1 MHMTAQATQVLEE
14 ALHLS
19 PLERAEV
26 IEKIFASFSF
36 PSRRANDAAWAKEAE
51 DRIDAYDAGRLASTS
66 AREIFA
72 RIEGMRP

>member
-1 MHMTAQATQVLEE
+1 MTAQATQVLEE

-19 PLERAEV
+19 PLERAEL
-26 IEKIFASFSF
+26 IEQIFASFSF
-36 PSRRANDAAWAKEAE
+36 PSRQANDAEWGREAE

-72 RIEGMRP
+72 RVEGLRP